1 MTSKTCLL
9 IRFRFVLIS
18 VALILGLAN
27 LANAQEDDEWNIQ
40 FEHQIVALPEP
51 LAKPLIKDLLDNKKS
66 EAAHARLQAMIIEGK
81 AALTAWSTIKAKS
94 RQSAI
99 ISVLNEEYYVSE
111 YEELHMASHVTEGAD
126 LAAAYDVKFEL
137 TTFDRAP
144 AKIESAKL
152 GLELNASAT
161 VYKNG
166 ELIDVALTSKHVRK
180 KEFSLEA
187 PAAVEKLAFTRME
200 NNGHFYIRN
209 KQWIL
214 TGIHKSSEPQ
224 IQIQLLRVE
233 AIKIH

>member
-1 MTSKTCLL
+1 MASKTGLL
-9 IRFRFVLIS
+9 IRFRFVLIL
-18 VALILGLAN
+18 VALILGP
-27 LANAQEDDEWNIQ
+27 ANAQQDDDWNIQ

-51 LAKPLIKDLLDNKKS
+51 IARSLIKDLLDGKKS
-66 EAAHARLQAMIIEGK
+66 EAAHARLQALIIEGK
-81 AALTAWSTIKAKS
+81 AALTAWSTIKVKS
-94 RQSAI
+94 GQNAT
-99 ISVLNEEYYVSE
+99 ISVLTEDYYVSE
-111 YEELHMASHVTEGAD
+111 YEDLHMASHVTESAD
-126 LAAAYDVKFEL
+126 LVANTYGGLTLEL

-152 GLELNASAT
+152 GLELNARAT

-233 AIKIH
+233 AIKMH